1 MIVVNSQVY
10 RGFLLVEDETGIVS
24 AYRSISFW
32 NLKYV
37 AYRANS
43 FPLMEEFLGGIL
55 DRGEVGEDERITQ
68 LGTRAVP
75 ARYTDK
81 IMGRV
86 RMHIGLEEG
95 DNSRDY
101 EINQMSGKTVLTH
114 VLEWEGIIGY
124 EHRIVDWVEE
134 IFSVILT

>member
-10 RGFLLVEDETGIVS
+10 RGFLLVEDEAGQIS
-24 AYRSISFW
+24 AYRSMDYW
-32 NLKYV
+32 NQGIRTFI
-37 AYRANS
+37 AYDI
-43 FPLMEEFLGGIL
+43 PTMELAIDEA
-55 DRGEVGEDERITQ
+55 DDTGEVGEDERITQ